1 MNNDTYDDRFS
12 RIKKDLYIL
21 EGKFNELEHDFTSL
35 KSLLNTAIGSCNACA
50 GTGMLYD
57 VDEDAGR
64 DLTRPCDHC
73 KGTGKMPPIA
83 DAIAP
88 IGIPGAPTKSF
99 KAEFLAFA
107 VCASTVII
115 ASVLLK
121 VLVHRIIALEAG
133 DCACSLA
140 AAHVVKLPVAKTS
153 PLALIAPSPPV
164 PHKSSNVLPL
174 CIKAIISSPS

>member
-73 KGTGKMPPIA
+73 KGTGKMPLDIVSMMA
-83 DAIAP
+83 QFKLQARKEIQNETD
-88 IGIPGAPTKSF
+88 IPF
-99 KAEFLAFA
+99 
-107 VCASTVII
+107 
-115 ASVLLK
+115 
-121 VLVHRIIALEAG
+121 
-133 DCACSLA
+133 
-140 AAHVVKLPVAKTS
+140 
-153 PLALIAPSPPV
+153 
-164 PHKSSNVLPL
+164 
-174 CIKAIISSPS
+174 